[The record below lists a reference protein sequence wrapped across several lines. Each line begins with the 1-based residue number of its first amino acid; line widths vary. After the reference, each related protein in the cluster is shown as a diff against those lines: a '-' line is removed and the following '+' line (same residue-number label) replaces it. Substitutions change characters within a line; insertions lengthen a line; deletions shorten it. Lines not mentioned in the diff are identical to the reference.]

1 MTSPGTRIGPYE
13 IVAPLGRGG
22 MGEVYRARDS
32 RLQREVA
39 LKLLPS
45 TLATDPEY
53 LARSTREAQLLATIN
68 HPNIAAIYGVE
79 ESASGVVLVLELVE
93 GPTLAERIAQGPLPQ
108 DEAVAIARQIA
119 EALEFAHEQ
128 GIIHRDL
135 KPANVK
141 LRPDG
146 TVKVLDFGLAKM
158 AAPTSSA
165 TDIAMSPT
173 FTAHATAVGVIMG
186 TAAYMAP
193 EQARGRAVD
202 RRADIWAFGVVLF
215 EMLTGVRP
223 FGGETLSETL
233 AAIIKDPP
241 ALEALAQTTPPAL
254 RALIARTLE
263 KDPKRR
269 LRDIGDARL
278 ILEDVQAG
286 GSESMGT
293 QAAAARPAVWKRAL
307 PWAVALAAGV
317 AAVAFAVRTRE
328 SAKVDVP
335 QIKFTLPITGES
347 LERTALPAISSDG
360 RHVVFSKNGHLW
372 VRSLDALEA
381 RPLPGTNGAQFPFW
395 SPDSRE
401 VAYLTATAIWRAGID
416 GSPPTQIT
424 TYRFSKGGRTPGGVW
439 RPDGTIVFAPSAT
452 GSGILSVPA
461 QGGEFTEL
469 YTRDPQTEGDFH
481 RPSLLPDGRSIIFVV
496 DRVDRGADTI
506 GVLSDGKRKDVLTIK
521 GDVIDSPV
529 YSASGHILYHRETT
543 NPGIWA
549 VPFSVERLETTGTP
563 FLVAPEGSYPSVSS
577 NGTLVYADSSVSGV
591 AGLAWL
597 DIQSGKTESAYAEH
611 LPGISYP
618 RLSPDGRQAA
628 FVAAA
633 PGEGHLILVADLQR
647 GTHVRLSDR
656 ADASSRP
663 TWRDDKTIVFARNS
677 AELNNQI
684 LMRAADGS
692 GGETLITRGQQP
704 FVAADRLV
712 FPRVQ
717 AGTGG
722 DLFHLSLPPGGQ
734 PGEAEPLQKLPQ
746 HEWWPALSPDG
757 TLLTYTKGDVG
768 QTEIVLRTFPTLT
781 GQWQVSAG
789 GGTYA
794 AWNRAG
800 DAIFYRNIPG
810 EILRVAVSRTPTLT
824 LGTPQVIPRP
834 SDLLARVG
842 FDVSP
847 DGRRLLMVQE
857 VRTDEQRTASL
868 AVVQN
873 WAAGFKR

>member
-13 IVAPLGRGG
+13 IVSPLGRGG

-45 TLATDPEY
+45 TVATDPEH
-53 LARSTREAQLLATIN
+53 LARFTREAQLLATIN

-108 DEAVAIARQIA
+108 DDAVAIARQIA

-158 AAPTSSA
+158 TATTSSA
-165 TDIAMSPT
+165 TDIAVSPT
-173 FTAHATAVGVIMG
+173 FTAHATAAGLIMG

-223 FGGETLSETL
+223 FGGETLSETV
-233 AAIIKDPP
+233 AAIIKDP
-241 ALEALAQTTPPAL
+241 ASLGTLAPTTPPAL

-278 ILEDVQAG
+278 ILEDVQDG
-286 GSESMGT
+286 GTESMGT
-293 QAAAARPAVWKRAL
+293 QAAAARPAAWKRAL
-307 PWAVALAAGV
+307 PWAIALAASV
-317 AAVAFAVRTRE
+317 AAVALAVRTGE
-328 SAKVDVP
+328 SPETDVP
-335 QIKFTLPITGES
+335 LLKFSLPVTGES
-347 LERTALPAISSDG
+347 LERTALPAISPDG

-372 VRSLDALEA
+372 VRSLDALDA
-381 RPLPGTNGAQFPFW
+381 RPLAGTAGAQFPFW

-401 VAYLTATAIWRAGID
+401 VAYLTANAIWRAAID
-416 GSPPTQIT
+416 GSPPVQIT
-424 TYRFSKGGRTPGGVW
+424 TYRFQKGGRTPGGVW
-439 RPDGTIVFAPSAT
+439 RADGTLVFAPAAT
-452 GSGILSVPA
+452 GSGLLSVSA
-461 QGGEFTEL
+461 QAGEFTEF
-469 YTRDPQTEGDFH
+469 YARDPKTEGDLH
-481 RPSLLPDGRSIIFVV
+481 RPSLLPDGRSILFVV
-496 DRVDRGADTI
+496 DHIERGADTI
-506 GVLSDGKRKDVLTIK
+506 GVLVDGKRKDLLTIK
-521 GDVIDSPV
+521 GDMIDSPV
-529 YSASGHILYHRETT
+529 YSTTGHILYHRDTT

-563 FLVAPEGSYPSVSS
+563 FLVAPQGSYPSISS
-577 NGTLVYADSSVSGV
+577 TGTLIYADGSVSGM

-597 DIQSGKTESAYAEH
+597 DIQTGKAESAYAEQF
-611 LPGISYP
+611 PGISYP
-618 RLSPDGRQAA
+618 RLSPDGRRVT
-628 FVAAA
+628 FVAVA
-633 PGEGHLILVADLQR
+633 PGEGQLVVVADLQR

-663 TWRDDKTIVFARNS
+663 TWRDDKTVVFSRS
-677 AELNNQI
+677 GGLQSQI
-684 LMRAADGS
+684 IMRAADGY
-692 GGETLITRGQQP
+692 GGETPLSVGVQP
-704 FVAADRLV
+704 YVAADRLV
-712 FPRVQ
+712 FTRIQ
-717 AGTGG
+717 AVTGG
-722 DLFHLSLPPGGQ
+722 DLHHLPLPRDGQ
-734 PGEAEPLQKLPQ
+734 KAGEAELLQKLPE
-746 HEWWPALSPDG
+746 HEWEPRLSPDG
-757 TLLTYTKGDVG
+757 TLLTYTKGDAG
-768 QTEIVLRTFPTLT
+768 QSEIVLRTYPALT
-781 GQWQVSAG
+781 GQWQVSAT
-789 GGTYA
+789 GGTQS
-794 AWNRAG
+794 AWSPTG
-800 DAIFYRNIPG
+800 DAIFYRDVAGQIY
-810 EILRVAVSRTPTLT
+810 RVDVTRTPTLT
-824 LGTPQVIPRP
+824 LGTPQRIARP
-834 SDLLARVG
+834 SGLVARVG
-842 FDVSP
+842 FDVSR
-847 DGRRLLMVQE
+847 DGRRLLMVEE